1 MIIAFAV
8 PGEPKG
14 KARPRTVQIAGH
26 ASTYTP
32 KETVMYEN
40 LVRLYYQQAARGLR
54 LSGPIQAEIVSYS
67 SVPKSTSKKK
77 RALMWPKQFR
87 QISTNTRAL
96 CLKLI
101 SWWPTSRT
109 CENPTR
115 NDSKQRR
122 KPLQVRNSKHI
133 GAAFVRRLGSQFCE
147 LQRQRQCE
155 LQQCQQR
162 QWRLA
167 CCRAFGFRNCT

>member
-8 PGEPKG
+8 PVEPKG

-77 RALMWPKQFR
+77 RALMLDIK
-87 QISTNTRAL
+87 TL
-96 CLKLI
+96 CQKKPDVDNLAKIVL
-101 SWWPTSRT
+101 
-109 CENPTR
+109 
-115 NDSKQRR
+115 DSLNKIAYDDDA
-122 KPLQVRNSKHI
+122 QVCRLLVEKRY
-133 GAAFVRRLGSQFCE
+133 GETPQVLVRLSE
-147 LQRQRQCE
+147 LE
-155 LQQCQQR
+155 P
-162 QWRLA
+162 
-167 CCRAFGFRNCT
+167 